1 MASEKR
7 AQTLKVAFLVCLVCS
22 VVVSMV
28 AVLLKPVVEKNRD
41 REMRRNVLVAAGIYK
56 KGMDISA
63 AFKSIEAL
71 VIDLP
76 AGVKR
81 EDFSPDDYDLQEVL
95 RNPALSDQLSS
106 DNDPAQVRRIP
117 RSALVYLV
125 KTADGQL
132 QKIILPIYGMGLW
145 STMRGFLALEADTRT
160 IAGLTFYE
168 HGETPGL
175 GGEIDNPRWQ
185 AQWTGKQ
192 AFDENWLP
200 AITVAMG
207 KAMPVPDEFR
217 VDGISGATLTSR
229 GVQNTV
235 RFWLGEKTFGPFLA
249 RVRAGELQ

>member
-1 MASEKR
+1 MASENR
-7 AQTLKVAFLVCLVCS
+7 VQTIKVAFLVCLACS

-41 REMRRNVLVAAGIYK
+41 REMRRNVLVAAGIYR
-56 KGMDISA
+56 KGIDIPS
-63 AFKSIEAL
+63 AFKNIEAL
-71 VIDLP
+71 VVDLP
-76 AGVKR
+76 TGAVL
-81 EDFSPDDYDLQEVL
+81 EDFSPESYSLDEVL
-95 RNPALSDQLSS
+95 RNPALSEQLPGDQ
-106 DNDPAQVRRIP
+106 DPAQVRRIP
-117 RSALVYLV
+117 RPALVYLV
-125 KTADGQL
+125 KAADGTL
-132 QKIILPIYGMGLW
+132 QKIILPVYGMGLW

-185 AQWTGKQ
+185 ALWTGKK

-200 AITVAMG
+200 AVTVAMG
-207 KAMPVPDEFR
+207 KVMPIPDEFR
-217 VDGISGATLTSR
+217 VDGIAGATLTSR

-235 RFWLGEKTFGPFLA
+235 RFWLGEKAFGPFLA